1 VPKKNEC
8 LNLLRMPEAEQLLVL
23 QDMETACQTQGW
35 AEVRQNRRY
44 RYFVRGG
51 LLLRPRGSLIDFRV
65 RPRNISAGGLSAL
78 HGAFIYPG
86 TACEVVLCKRDG
98 AAVSVAGL
106 VVRCR
111 CVSGKVHELNIK
123 FTQSVEVNEFIAV
136 DEPVSDPPTATDAI
150 PAAAALA
157 APRPN
162 MAALAQKLEQLAAS
176 DATRAVLVAA
186 LRKVAALLR
195 NQAGTS

>member
-1 VPKKNEC
+1 MHKKTEC
-8 LNLLRMPEAEQLLVL
+8 LDLLRTAEDEHQFVL
-23 QDMETACQTQGW
+23 EELEKDGRAQNW
-35 AEVRQNRRY
+35 AEARKSRRY
-44 RYFVRGG
+44 RFVVRDG
-51 LLLRPRGSLIDFRV
+51 LLLHMAGSRVDFRV
-65 RPRNISAGGLSAL
+65 RPRDISTGGLSAL

-86 TACEVVLCKRDG
+86 TACEIVLPKRDG
-98 AAVSVAGL
+98 GTVTVSGL

-111 CVSGKVHELNIK
+111 CAYGKFHELNIK

-157 APRPN
+157 APRQSVT
-162 MAALAQKLEQLAAS
+162 ALAQKLEQLAAS